1 MTVRVFNVL
10 FLCTGNS
17 ARSILAEAI
26 LNNFAYGKFRTY
38 SAGSHPA
45 GQVNPLTLA
54 LLEEMHLPTAGL
66 RSKSWAEFV
75 APGAPGMDFIFT
87 VCDKAAGETCPVWP
101 GHPIT
106 AAWGIADPA
115 AVQGR
120 EEEGLRAFRRAQ
132 LHLSTRIRL
141 FLSLPLEKLDRQSLQ
156 CQVQQ
161 LGKSP

>member
-1 MTVRVFNVL
+1 MTGRVFNVL

-26 LNNFAYGKFRTY
+26 LNNFAHGQFRAY

-75 APGAPGMDFIFT
+75 TPGAPEMDFIFT

-106 AAWGIADPA
+106 ALWGIADPA
-115 AVQGR
+115 VVQGS
-120 EEEGLRAFRRAQ
+120 EEERRRAFHRAH

-156 CQVQQ
+156 RQVQQ
-161 LGKSP
+161 LGKRP

>member
-17 ARSILAEAI
+17 AHSILAEAI
-26 LNNFAYGKFRTY
+26 LNNFAHGRFRAY

-75 APGAPGMDFIFT
+75 TPGAPEMDFIFT

-106 AAWGIADPA
+106 AVWGIADPA
-115 AVQGR
+115 AVQGS
-120 EEEGLRAFRRAQ
+120 EEERLRAFRRAH

-156 CQVQQ
+156 RQVQQ

>member
-1 MTVRVFNVL
+1 MTGRVFNVL
-10 FLCTGNS
+10 FLCTGNP

-26 LNNFAYGKFRTY
+26 LNNFARGQFRAY

-75 APGAPGMDFIFT
+75 TPGAPEMDFIFT

-106 AAWGIADPA
+106 TVWGIADPA

-120 EEEGLRAFRRAQ
+120 EEERLRAFRRAH

-156 CQVQQ
+156 RQVQQ

>member
-1 MTVRVFNVL
+1 
-10 FLCTGNS
+10 
-17 ARSILAEAI
+17 
-26 LNNFAYGKFRTY
+26 
-38 SAGSHPA
+38 
-45 GQVNPLTLA
+45 
-54 LLEEMHLPTAGL
+54 
-66 RSKSWAEFV
+66 
-75 APGAPGMDFIFT
+75 MDFIFT

-106 AAWGIADPA
+106 ALWGIADPA
-115 AVQGR
+115 AVQGS
-120 EEEGLRAFRRAQ
+120 EEERLRAFRRAH